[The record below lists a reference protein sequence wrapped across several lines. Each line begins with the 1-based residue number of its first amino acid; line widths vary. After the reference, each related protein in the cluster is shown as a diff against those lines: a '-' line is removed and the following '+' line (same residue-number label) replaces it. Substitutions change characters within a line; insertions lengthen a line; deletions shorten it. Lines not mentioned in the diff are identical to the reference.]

1 MSLML
6 AALVLW
12 GTGQGMKYVKAGSV
26 QANNWLLNP
35 TGNPNSWVEIDL
47 MQEHL
52 NYWIKVSA
60 KTYKRLKK
68 SLYLVHGIG
77 LL

>member
-1 MSLML
+1 ML
-6 AALVLW
+6 IYRYRDIVL
-12 GTGQGMKYVKAGSV
+12 
-26 QANNWLLNP
+26 NNWLLNP

-60 KTYKRLKK
+60 KTYN
-68 SLYLVHGIG
+68 SLYLVRGVG